1 MAKQKRKVTEVTG
14 KKNKK
19 LKKASAEEILLAPDA
34 TQGTKE
40 ARPEAC
46 AWTLG
51 PRRVGARFPEGPSES
66 RSPCVWSPAPPSW
79 VACRGGRAGEGCV
92 VSVLVW
98 WCWTV
103 GLHVLHGNGTCSWL
117 GRRTPAMPCRVA
129 SPDVPFKTTSMF
141 TASKKWELPTCHPWM
156 EGHTKGSI
164 RTVECDSATKGG
176 GALTPHSLD
185 EPGRHVVRGAGRR
198 GPQMSPL
205 T

>member
-1 MAKQKRKVTEVTG
+1 MGMAKQKRKVTEVTG

-79 VACRGGRAGEGCV
+79 VACGGGRAGEGCV

-103 GLHVLHGNGTCSWL
+103 GLHVLHGNSTCSWL

-129 SPDVPFKTTSMF
+129 SPDVPSVQNHIHVHSIQKVGAAHVPSMDGG
-141 TASKKWELPTCHPWM
+141 TH
-156 EGHTKGSI
+156 KG
-164 RTVECDSATKGG
+164 V
-176 GALTPHSLD
+176 HSHS
-185 EPGRHVVRGAGRR
+185 GV
-198 GPQMSPL
+198 
-205 T
+205 